1 MKKLRQSEKTEQRRE
16 IWNFVGNTG
25 DNLSQLILILFRPVL
40 QSCDGVGVVVRYG
53 TGKRSSAI
61 ADAERPRDA

>member
-1 MKKLRQSEKTEQRRE
+1 ME
-16 IWNFVGNTG
+16 FCGNTG

-40 QSCDGVGVVVRYG
+40 QSCHGVGVVVRYG